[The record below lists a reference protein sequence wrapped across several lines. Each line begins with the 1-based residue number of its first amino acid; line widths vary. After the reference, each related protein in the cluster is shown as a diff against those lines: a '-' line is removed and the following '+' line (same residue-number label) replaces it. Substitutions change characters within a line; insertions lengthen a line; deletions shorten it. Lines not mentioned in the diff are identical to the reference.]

1 MGVTVVLSMGP
12 YYQLE
17 HSNPT
22 QQRNLPCWWH
32 PARQWCQPTCSGLSA
47 CFMFWADAIHKTQP
61 NFQNTL
67 METVVL
73 INEKKMATVVTH
85 LMKSSLKSTAGLIPA
100 CIAWRGKY
108 FVIISLTLHGVPWLR
123 RPRAITHLKKPRLN
137 QHSGQSLALQPAVH
151 TPM

>member
-85 LMKSSLKSTAGLIPA
+85 LMKRKIFCNYFFNTTWSALITKASCYNTPEKAQTEPTFGTKSGISA
-100 CIAWRGKY
+100 RGSHTN
-108 FVIISLTLHGVPWLR
+108 V
-123 RPRAITHLKKPRLN
+123 N
-137 QHSGQSLALQPAVH
+137 QSYIRCALV
-151 TPM
+151 